1 MADASGRFSADSLR
15 RLISSLNSIRFRDE
29 SGEVEYFG
37 QKVVILRR
45 DVFGLIRKELARVAG
60 DAANVI
66 LSVAGKRVGSEEGKA
81 LAIKADVLSLKG
93 PDTFPEFVRTAVE
106 ETNMGI
112 GKIRV
117 LELSHEEGKASISI
131 QNGFEVEKTGGSL
144 KPTCFFTLGYLEGVF
159 SQLLGRD
166 LRGREVAC
174 VGRGD
179 DFCRFDISSGSS

>member
-1 MADASGRFSADSLR
+1 MVDASGRFSTDSLR
-15 RLISSLNSIRFRDE
+15 RLISSLNSIRFKDE

-37 QKVVILRR
+37 QKVVLLRR
-45 DVFGLIRKELARVAG
+45 DVFGLIRKELSRVAG

-66 LSVAGKRVGSEEGKA
+66 LTVAGKRVGSEEGKA
-81 LAIKADVLSLKG
+81 LIVKADVLSLKG

-117 LELSHEEGKASISI
+117 LELNHSEGKASISI
-131 QNGFEVEKTGGSL
+131 QNGFEVEKNGGSL

-166 LRGREVAC
+166 VRGREIAC
-174 VGRGD
+174 AGRGD
-179 DFCRFDISSGSS
+179 DFCKFEISNVSS

>member
-60 DAANVI
+60 NAANVI
-66 LSVAGKRVGSEEGKA
+66 LSVAGKRVGREEGKA
-81 LAIKADVLSLKG
+81 LAIKAEVLSLKG

-106 ETNMGI
+106 
-112 GKIRV
+112 
-117 LELSHEEGKASISI
+117 
-131 QNGFEVEKTGGSL
+131 
-144 KPTCFFTLGYLEGVF
+144 
-159 SQLLGRD
+159 
-166 LRGREVAC
+166 
-174 VGRGD
+174 
-179 DFCRFDISSGSS
+179 